1 MMVRVRT
8 EMRLMI
14 IRSLMLSI
22 YLRTLRAK
30 IMLNKLN
37 RANKNYPIISQT
49 IKTNLNWIFNIT
61 RTKA

>member
-49 IKTNLNWIFNIT
+49 IKTNLNWIFKIT